1 MDFQDFDPSNW
12 VQTTKVRCLSNNVDF
27 NEFQQATSIHS
38 GIRIEVRTY

>member
-12 VQTTKVRCLSNNVDF
+12 VQTIKVRCLSNNVDL

-38 GIRIEVRTY
+38 GIGIEVRTY